1 MIPPLHRS
9 GPKRWAHERGHQ
21 VRFAVRGDADD
32 ANDRKDSGND
42 SVVMVVDEEEL
53 RGGRRSG
60 GTESRGEPEADAA
73 RGGTQEGRVEGQ
85 QSRGNLIS
93 ACGGF

>member
-1 MIPPLHRS
+1 ME
-9 GPKRWAHERGHQ
+9 AHERGHQ
-21 VRFAVRGDADD
+21 VRLTVHGDAGD

-60 GTESRGEPEADAA
+60 GTEPRGEPEADGEGRDA
-73 RGGTQEGRVEGQ
+73 RGK
-85 QSRGNLIS
+85 SRRAAIS
-93 ACGGF
+93 R